1 MRYFKNFSYLCVAL
15 FVLGCVNENDL
26 EDPIIDNSVDPDHPL
41 AGLNVSVDF
50 DYVTSKSVTLQLDVP
65 NYLSNAVL
73 SVYSK
78 VGTQD
83 SLFLGK
89 VGLSNS
95 GSIEKEFLLA
105 SAADSILLYTN
116 YIGLIDNVRL
126 PIEGNNATFDYRP
139 FYERSDTAGKQSH
152 KPLRKGFVSKTKA
165 DYTFIDTFDFL
176 GVPDN
181 LAFPDVIE
189 QNLLDDL
196 CASLPESAG
205 GVPVNNP
212 EYLAG
217 TETNFIVTQ
226 EADVWVTFV
235 SEGAGYRNVLGYY
248 TYPLGQEPAT
258 VDDITAHNVI
268 FPNTSFLFSGG
279 GLISGDRVYLG
290 RFPENTVIAW
300 FIAAN
305 GWTGSGVSDGNG
317 VYYSNPDF
325 NPESTPENREHM
337 VLLYDE
343 FRELAILGFEDLNR
357 DGGSDDDFNDAVF
370 YAKANPPEA
379 VQISGFAEIE
389 AANDADGDGVNDSLD
404 DFPFD
409 PNEAFNN
416 FAPAENSVGKVVY
429 EDLWPFNGDYD
440 FNDTTINYR
449 FVAILNSDNMAVQLD
464 IYFEVSSDGA
474 GFVNA
479 FGIEL
484 ESIAPSLIESVT
496 GTVLTE
502 GYINVAANGVEQN
515 QSRAVI
521 ILFDN
526 HETMLGIPS
535 KVEVKFATPITTNQ
549 LGLAPFNPFLIV
561 DRNRGNEIHLPNRFR
576 TSLGENN
583 PSAEGVNRDVDGN
596 YQTESGLPWAINIV
610 HNFKPPKEN
619 VPVNQAYN
627 FFNEWATSGGTA
639 FQDWYKDSNGYRNE
653 SALQD

>member
-1 MRYFKNFSYLCVAL
+1 M
-15 FVLGCVNENDL
+15 
-26 EDPIIDNSVDPDHPL
+26 
-41 AGLNVSVDF
+41 
-50 DYVTSKSVTLQLDVP
+50 
-65 NYLSNAVL
+65 
-73 SVYSK
+73 
-78 VGTQD
+78 
-83 SLFLGK
+83 
-89 VGLSNS
+89 
-95 GSIEKEFLLA
+95 
-105 SAADSILLYTN
+105 
-116 YIGLIDNVRL
+116 
-126 PIEGNNATFDYRP
+126 
-139 FYERSDTAGKQSH
+139 
-152 KPLRKGFVSKTKA
+152 
-165 DYTFIDTFDFL
+165 
-176 GVPDN
+176 PDN

-429 EDLWPFNGDYD
+429 EDLWPFQGDYD
-440 FNDTTINYR
+440 FNDVSMAYNFNLIANADNLISRIEGT
-449 FVAILNSDNMAVQLD
+449 FVVDFIGGSLEN
-464 IYFEVSSDGA
+464 
-474 GFVNA
+474 GFA
-479 FGIEL
+479 FVL
-484 ESIAPSLIESVT
+484 PIESSEIGNVE
-496 GTVLTE
+496 GQVLNE
-502 GYINVAANGVEQN
+502 GYFNLSSNGVEVTAAQN
-515 QSRAVI
+515 ESVIVVAENVKQMQGDTISINIDLANPLDSADLGAV
-521 ILFDN
+521 
-526 HETMLGIPS
+526 
-535 KVEVKFATPITTNQ
+535 
-549 LGLAPFNPFLIV
+549 PFNPFIV
-561 DRNRGNEIHLPNRFR
+561 VNKNRAKEVHLPDLLPTSKADFLGTGDDFSDPALNRYYK
-576 TSLGENN
+576 TSTN
-583 PSAEGVNRDVDGN
+583 
-596 YQTESGLPWAINIV
+596 LPWAINIYNDFEV
-610 HNFKPPKEN
+610 PPEF
-619 VPVNQAYN
+619 VPITLQYPR
-627 FFNEWATSGGTA
+627 FITWANSGGT
-639 FQDWYKDSNGYRNE
+639 QDLDWYQR
-653 SALQD
+653 